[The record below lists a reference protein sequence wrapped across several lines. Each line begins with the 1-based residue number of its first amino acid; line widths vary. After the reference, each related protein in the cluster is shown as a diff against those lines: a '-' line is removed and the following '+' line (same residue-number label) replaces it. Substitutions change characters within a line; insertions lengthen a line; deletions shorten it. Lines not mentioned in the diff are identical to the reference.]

1 MVIEASDTIKPEHT
15 DESLNKSL
23 TLTQD
28 PFLRAWPNTTAGY
41 KTLIKF
47 LLEIPANYRDG
58 AVKRIG
64 KLMKATGTNLA
75 TAARAVQSEL
85 ACQLGAPIFDD
96 LSDEEIQEQRK
107 DPKHLVS
114 YAVLAADDAA
124 SICTFTEAESI
135 RHIVRAAIGTLLAN
149 KMIQPIE
156 HGDWIKV
163 GYPQHLM

>member
-1 MVIEASDTIKPEHT
+1 MIEASDTIKPEHT

-23 TLTQD
+23 ALTQD

-58 AVKRIG
+58 AVKRTG
-64 KLMKATGTNLA
+64 ELMKATGANLA
-75 TAARAVQSEL
+75 TAAMAVGSEL

-96 LSDEEIQEQRK
+96 LSAEEIQKQRE
-107 DPKHLVS
+107 DLEHLVR
-114 YAVLAADDAA
+114 YAVLAVDDAA
-124 SICTFTEAESI
+124 SIRTFTEADSI
-135 RHIVRAAIGTLLAN
+135 RHIARAAIGTLLAN
-149 KMIQPIE
+149 KMIQPVE

-163 GYPQHLM
+163 GYPRHLM